1 MNFII
6 FFFFFFISVI
16 IVLFL
21 MPWLVIERKF
31 ILSYKMNFFL
41 SLMQE
46 KKKIQQYI
54 RLEKKN
60 IETNLLT
67 KPKSKS
73 KKKKF

>member
-1 MNFII
+1 M
-6 FFFFFFISVI
+6 
-16 IVLFL
+16 
-21 MPWLVIERKF
+21 IERKF